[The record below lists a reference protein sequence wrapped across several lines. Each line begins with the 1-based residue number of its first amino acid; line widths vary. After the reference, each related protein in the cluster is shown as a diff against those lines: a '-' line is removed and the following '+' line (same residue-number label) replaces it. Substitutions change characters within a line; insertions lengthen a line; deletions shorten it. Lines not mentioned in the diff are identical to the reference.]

1 MLKILGHSITKKQ
14 KQLDILHVLTTYL
27 TR

>member
-1 MLKILGHSITKKQ
+1 LAILSQKKQ